1 MDRFLSMK
9 IFVRIIQLG
18 SFTAV
23 ASELNMTQSSI
34 SKKIAA
40 LEKNLGTKLII
51 RNSRQILLADVASHY
66 YKHCIR
72 ILNELELAE
81 NEIKENTLMPTGNLR
96 MSLPDTFG
104 RLFITPHLIEFK
116 KKYPK
121 INLDIDLL
129 GRRID
134 LINEGVDVAIR
145 IGHLADSNLIARKIG
160 SCGRLL
166 VSSPKY
172 LSSHGYPQTLDDLKS
187 HNCLCFTQRGEFNHW
202 NFIHNSKEICFP
214 LKGTVKSSS
223 ADVLKQCVLAG
234 LGVAVLPQWLIEDEI
249 ASGKLVTLLP
259 DFTPVA
265 FPIHAIYPQNNFV
278 PLKVKCFIKHYI
290 DIFSNNPIINKRSLE
305 RPTIILNSP

>member
-9 IFVRIIQLG
+9 VFVRIVQLG

-34 SKKIAA
+34 SKKMAA
-40 LEKNLGTKLII
+40 LEESLGTKLII
-51 RNSRQILLADVASHY
+51 RNSRKILLADVASHY
-66 YKHCIR
+66 YKQCIR
-72 ILNELELAE
+72 ILNELEMAE
-81 NEIKENTLMPTGNLR
+81 SEIKENTLIPTGNLR
-96 MSLPDTFG
+96 MSLPDAFG

-129 GRRID
+129 GRRVD
-134 LINEGVDVAIR
+134 LINEGIDVAIR

-160 SCGRLL
+160 SCERLL
-166 VSSPKY
+166 VSSPDY
-172 LSSHGYPQTLDDLKS
+172 LYSHAYPQQLDDLKS

-202 NFIHNSKEICFP
+202 KFIHQNEEVCIP
-214 LKGTVKSSS
+214 IKGTVKSSS

-234 LGVAVLPQWLIEDEI
+234 LGVAVLPQWLVDDEI
-249 ASGKLVTLLP
+249 QSGKLVTLLP
-259 DFTPVA
+259 ELKPVA
-265 FPIHAIYPQNNFV
+265 FPIHAVYPQNHFV

-290 DIFSNNPIINKRSLE
+290 DIFSNNPIINKSSLK
-305 RPTIILNSP
+305 RPEMILNPF